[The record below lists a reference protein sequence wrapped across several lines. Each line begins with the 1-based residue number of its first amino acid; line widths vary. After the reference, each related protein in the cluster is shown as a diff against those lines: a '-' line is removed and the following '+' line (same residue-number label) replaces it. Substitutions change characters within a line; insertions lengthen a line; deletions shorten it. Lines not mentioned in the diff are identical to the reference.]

1 MMNYMQ
7 YAQSKYDSRHQVV
20 VGRRSTMSTKKISVQ
35 LFKPGI
41 VQANAIMLG
50 EKLVKLWKIPTDRP
64 LQLTF
69 GSFKQDINVIPV
81 PKYSGLRIS
90 AALSKQMGLSSRP
103 ELKIHYHAGSR
114 TLRLGP
120 LIGIMISRDHPN
132 MPDNPFGSISMF
144 CRELVNAC
152 QKQGAHVYFF
162 TPDHITSSTSSIQ
175 GWIYDGG
182 WRMTQMPIADVIN
195 NRLTSRKMENNPSVQ
210 HFMKE
215 VKSLHGSHIFNE
227 KFLDKTEV
235 FDALKKETNLH
246 RYMPESHLLNG
257 YAILKKMCTTH
268 SVVFLK
274 PIRGSLG
281 KGIIRITKQPDGT
294 FHTLSTIMGGTQKK
308 IYATLPKLFTSISG
322 KMKSTRYQIQQG
334 LTLID
339 HGKHPVD
346 FRSLVQKNGTG
357 NWSVTSIVARIAG
370 GSHFVSNLARGGSLS
385 TVKDAVLKSN
395 MPVAAKNTAYIN
407 LKLAS
412 MQIAK
417 GLDNAIPAHFGEL
430 GIDLAMDNTGRIWLL
445 EVNSKPSKN
454 DNTPLNE
461 QKIRPSVRQIVQY
474 SSFLSGF

>member
-7 YAQSKYDSRHQVV
+7 YAQSKYDLRHQVV
-20 VGRRSTMSTKKISVQ
+20 VGRRLTMSTKKISVQ

-50 EKLVKLWKIPTDRP
+50 ERLIKLWKIPTDRP
-64 LQLTF
+64 IQLVF
-69 GSFKQDINVIPV
+69 GSFKQEINIISV
-81 PKYSGLRIS
+81 PKFSGMRIS
-90 AALSKQMGLSSRP
+90 ALLSKQLGLSSRP
-103 ELKIHYHAGSR
+103 VLRINYHAGSR

-120 LIGIMISRDHPN
+120 LIGILISRDHPN
-132 MPDNPFGSISMF
+132 TPDDPFGSISMF
-144 CRELVNAC
+144 CRELVIAC
-152 QKQGAHVYFF
+152 QKQGAFVYFF
-162 TPDHITSSTSSIQ
+162 TPDHITSFSGSIQ
-175 GWIYDGG
+175 GWTYDEG
-182 WRMTQMPIADVIN
+182 WRMTQMPIADVVN
-195 NRLTSRKMENNPSVQ
+195 NRLTTRKMENNPSVQ

-215 VKSLHGSHIFNE
+215 VKSLYGGHIFNE

-235 FDALKKETNLH
+235 FDALKKESNLH

-257 YAILKKMCTTH
+257 YNILKKMCTQY

-274 PIRGSLG
+274 PVRGSLG
-281 KGIIRITKQPDGT
+281 KGIIRISKQSDGT
-294 FHTLSTIMGGTQKK
+294 FQTLSTTLGGTQKK
-308 IYATLPKLFTSISG
+308 VYSTLPKLFSSISG

-339 HGKHPVD
+339 HGKRPVD
-346 FRSLVQKNGTG
+346 FRALVQKNGTG
-357 NWSVTSIVARIAG
+357 QWSVTSIVARIAG
-370 GSHFVSNLARGGSLS
+370 GNHFVSNLARGGSLS
-385 TVKDAVLKSN
+385 HVKEAVMKSN
-395 MPVAAKNTAYIN
+395 MPMVAKNTAHVN
-407 LKLAS
+407 LKMAS

-461 QKIRPSVRQIVQY
+461 QKIRPSVKQLIQY
-474 SSFLSGF
+474 CCFLSGF